1 MPKCQKE
8 ILYRKVPEP
17 KVALKYTLKSYMMI
31 LKKKCRLK
39 NVQNKMFEFVNLD
52 SVSENF
58 INAVFI
64 SLKYLL

>member
-8 ILYRKVPEP
+8 ILYRKVPAP
-17 KVALKYTLKSYMMI
+17 KVALEYTLKSCMMI